1 MIKAWLDFP
10 AFELFAVL
18 IALYATTGAAIVI
31 ASFSPA
37 TVVPVRR
44 VEGVVA
50 PFFGTVG
57 VLFAFLTGFLANDIT
72 DRNRQAAR
80 AVQSEAAE
88 LRNIYAVSNASVS
101 DMGSLRLVLAKYVAA
116 LVDDEWPA
124 MAQDQEAH
132 SVESAYDALL
142 REVSHPRI
150 GQAAG
155 AAVQTALLNAAVGA
169 GSARSERLALASDR
183 TIDAKWILVLILGV
197 VTQISIGLVHLKK
210 AGAQIAALS
219 VFSIAVVMALG
230 LIGLQERP
238 FSGDIRVE
246 PGPLAEVAKIA
257 AE

>member
-10 AFELFAVL
+10 IFELFAVL
-18 IALYATTGAAIVI
+18 ITLYTTTGALIVI

-37 TVVPVRR
+37 TIVLVRR

-72 DRNRQAAR
+72 ERNRQAVR
-80 AVQSEAAE
+80 AVQTEAAE

-101 DMGSLRLVLAKYVAA
+101 DMGSLRSVLAKYVAA

-124 MAQDQEAH
+124 MARDHEAH
-132 SVESAYDALL
+132 SVVSAYDALL
-142 REVSHPRI
+142 REVSDPRI
-150 GQAAG
+150 AQAAG
-155 AAVQTALLNAAVGA
+155 GAVQTALLNAAVGA

-183 TIDAKWILVLILGV
+183 TIDAKWVLVLILGV
-197 VTQISIGLVHLKK
+197 VTQISIGLVHLSK

>member
-1 MIKAWLDFP
+1 MIKAWLDLP
-10 AFELFAVL
+10 ILELFAVL
-18 IALYATTGAAIVI
+18 ITLYATTGAVIVI

-37 TVVPVRR
+37 TVMPMRR

-88 LRNIYAVSNASVS
+88 LRNIYAVSHASVS
-101 DMGSLRLVLAKYVAA
+101 DMASLRSVVAKYVAA

-124 MAQDQEAH
+124 MAQDQKAD
-132 SVESAYDALL
+132 SPGPAYDALL
-142 REVSHPRI
+142 RVVSDPQI
-150 GQAAG
+150 AQTAG
-155 AAVQTALLNAAVGA
+155 GAVQTALLNAAVGA

-210 AGAQIAALS
+210 VGAQITALT
-219 VFSIAVVMALG
+219 VFSIAVVIALG

-246 PGPLAEVAKIA
+246 PGPLAVLTKIA

>member
-1 MIKAWLDFP
+1 MIKAWLDCS

-18 IALYATTGAAIVI
+18 IALYATTGAVIVI

-37 TVVPVRR
+37 TVAPVRR
-44 VEGVVA
+44 VDGVVA

-57 VLFAFLTGFLANDIT
+57 VLFAFLTGVLANDIT

-88 LRNIYAVSNASVS
+88 LRNIYAVSNAAVS
-101 DMGSLRLVLAKYVAA
+101 DMGGLRSVLAKYVAA
-116 LVDDEWPA
+116 LVNDEWPA
-124 MAQDQEAH
+124 MAQNQEAK
-132 SVESAYDALL
+132 SVEPVYDALL
-142 REVSHPRI
+142 REVSDPQI

-183 TIDAKWILVLILGV
+183 TIDTKWILVLILGV

-246 PGPLAEVAKIA
+246 PRPLAEVAKIA

>member
-10 AFELFAVL
+10 IFELFAVL
-18 IALYATTGAAIVI
+18 FAFYATTGAVIVI

-44 VEGVVA
+44 IEGVVA

-72 DRNRQAAR
+72 DRNRQATR

-88 LRNIYAVSNASVS
+88 LRNIYAVSIASAS
-101 DMGSLRLVLAKYVAA
+101 DMGSLRSVLAKYVAA

-124 MAQDQEAH
+124 MAQDQEAN
-132 SVESAYDALL
+132 SVKSAYDALL
-142 REVSHPRI
+142 REVSDPRI
-150 GQAAG
+150 AQTAG
-155 AAVQTALLNAAVGA
+155 GAVQTALLNAAVRA

-183 TIDAKWILVLILGV
+183 TFDAKWILVLILGV

-210 AGAQIAALS
+210 AGAQITALS

-246 PGPLAEVAKIA
+246 PGPLAEVAKIP